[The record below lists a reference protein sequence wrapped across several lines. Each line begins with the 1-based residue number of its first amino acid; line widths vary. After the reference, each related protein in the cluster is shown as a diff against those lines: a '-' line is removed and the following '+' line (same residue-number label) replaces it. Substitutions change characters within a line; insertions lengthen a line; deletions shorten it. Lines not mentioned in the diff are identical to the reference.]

1 MLDVHVL
8 EPVLVFVCDQLV
20 VQGLFEIHSLNIKK
34 NDSTVIIAS
43 EAHTVVRVPV
53 FHVNVDLLMD
63 HVGGRPHFGQKIQC
77 NIFESKIACDI
88 EWCSSKLISLLKQ
101 L

>member
-8 EPVLVFVCDQLV
+8 ESVLVFVCDQLV

-34 NDSTVIIAS
+34 NDSAVIIAS

-63 HVGGRPHFGQKIQC
+63 HIGWCPHFGQKVQC
-77 NIFESKIACDI
+77 NIFESEVTGDI
-88 EWCSSKLISLLKQ
+88 KWGSSKLISLLKQ